1 MHAMTIKCPS
11 SLQFILSAR
20 QPKPI
25 TGKQNPPA
33 RAYPL
38 EHTPLEHT
46 PLEHTTLEHTPL
58 EHTPLEH
65 TRPHILLYKASIPLI
80 SKAKMNTLINQTL
93 WANSLNVD
101 EVVHWEVKNLCNL
114 MNAIFSEAI
123 DNQVNK
129 LRLRLHSGSSESKKT

>member
-1 MHAMTIKCPS
+1 MHAMTNAPHLFNLYSRPDNLNQSQESK
-11 SLQFILSAR
+11 FLS
-20 QPKPI
+20 
-25 TGKQNPPA
+25 
-33 RAYPL
+33 L
-38 EHTPLEHT
+38 EHTPF
-46 PLEHTTLEHTPL
+46 

-101 EVVHWEVKNLCNL
+101 EVVPWEVKNLCNL

-129 LRLRLHSGSSESKKT
+129 LRKEKCCGCKIQDSRFNLINTFPQ